1 MFIALGILV
10 AVLAGA
16 GYFMPDTMLG
26 RWVRLNFKRATKVN
40 PVLAAQDLVDRAVAG
55 LPDQRKLVAR
65 VMNGVNIAQSAVD
78 EATQKDEQ
86 LLKQYEQL
94 EAMKEDETTV
104 LAPTREEWQTVH
116 ASLPSLQAKL
126 ESAKNDSAEAQNDL
140 DEMIKTIRDNK
151 NLVKDMAIDQALAE
165 AKETSAKNRQAINDA
180 KNGLGKLAQYREEV
194 ANRLGEARNL
204 NDLSKGST
212 SERARAEALK
222 RVAAADSRD
231 AIQAALAAKRGL
243 PAVEV
248 KALPAPAITIPST
261 NTSQEKVTRN

>member
-1 MFIALGILV
+1 
-10 AVLAGA
+10 
-16 GYFMPDTMLG
+16 
-26 RWVRLNFKRATKVN
+26 
-40 PVLAAQDLVDRAVAG
+40 
-55 LPDQRKLVAR
+55 
-65 VMNGVNIAQSAVD
+65 
-78 EATQKDEQ
+78 
-86 LLKQYEQL
+86 
-94 EAMKEDETTV
+94 
-104 LAPTREEWQTVH
+104 
-116 ASLPSLQAKL
+116 
-126 ESAKNDSAEAQNDL
+126 
-140 DEMIKTIRDNK
+140 
-151 NLVKDMAIDQALAE
+151 
-165 AKETSAKNRQAINDA
+165 
-180 KNGLGKLAQYREEV
+180 V